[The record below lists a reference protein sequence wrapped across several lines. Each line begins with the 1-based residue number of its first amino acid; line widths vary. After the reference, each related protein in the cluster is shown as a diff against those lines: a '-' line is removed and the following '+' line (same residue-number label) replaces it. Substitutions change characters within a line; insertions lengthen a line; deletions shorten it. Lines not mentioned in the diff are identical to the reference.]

1 MELNDIV
8 EILKD
13 DGFVESEKSKRRLVH
28 PEARDFTVELYYNE
42 KYNEIQ
48 IGDFRNYA
56 ALPAPA
62 IAAFTTESD
71 DYGIR
76 VDIDLT
82 DDSVISLFCS
92 FE

>member
-8 EILKD
+8 ETLKAN
-13 DGFVESEKSKRRLVH
+13 GFVESEKSKRRLAR
-28 PEARDFTVELYYNE
+28 PEARDFIVELYYGE
-42 KYNEIQ
+42 EYDEIQ

-56 ALPAPA
+56 SLPASA
-62 IAAFTTESD
+62 ISSLTTESD
-71 DYGIR
+71 DYGLR
-76 VDIDLT
+76 VNIVLT

>member
-8 EILKD
+8 ETLKAK
-13 DGFVESEKSKRRLVH
+13 GFVESEKSRRRLVH
-28 PEARDFTVELYYNE
+28 PEARDFIVELYYNE
-42 KYNEIQ
+42 EYDEIQ

-62 IAAFTTESD
+62 IASFTTESD

-76 VDIDLT
+76 FNIDLT

>member
-8 EILKD
+8 ETLKAN
-13 DGFVESEKSKRRLVH
+13 GFVKSEKSKRRLVR
-28 PEARDFTVELYYNE
+28 PEARDFIVELYYGE
-42 KYNEIQ
+42 EYDEIQ

-56 ALPAPA
+56 SLPASA
-62 IAAFTTESD
+62 ISSLTTESD
-71 DYGIR
+71 DYGLR
-76 VDIDLT
+76 VNIVLT